1 MNRTNKQ
8 SEGTN
13 LMSKNTRKPSKVTEN
28 LNTDII
34 DELKDRGIETTKEV
48 VKSDKE
54 VKLSKKSV
62 DNVLSNLDGF
72 SSEDVKQIQDVFKKL
87 SDKGKVTKGQGG
99 GTSYDTP
106 EITTFRNDFGKSVE
120 SVSDGFDITK
130 TGKKLHY
137 VMDKNGVKRYP
148 TLYLRSKEQLNKT
161 KK

>member
-1 MNRTNKQ
+1 MD
-8 SEGTN
+8 
-13 LMSKNTRKPSKVTEN
+13 KNTRKPSKVT
-28 LNTDII
+28 NTINTEII
-34 DELKDRGIETTKEV
+34 DELKGRGIETTKEV

-87 SDKGKVTKGQGG
+87 SDSGKVTNGQGG

-106 EITTFRNDFGKSVE
+106 EITKFRKEFGESVE
-120 SVSDGFDITK
+120 SISDGHDVTK
-130 TGKKLHY
+130 TGKKLYY
-137 VMDKNGVKRYP
+137 VKDSDGKLHYP
-148 TLYLRSKEQLNKT
+148 TLYLRSKAQLNKI

>member
-1 MNRTNKQ
+1 M
-8 SEGTN
+8 G
-13 LMSKNTRKPSKVTEN
+13 RKPHKMSKVTKTI
-28 LNTDII
+28 NTDII

-72 SSEDVKQIQDVFKKL
+72 SSEDVQKIQDVFKKL
-87 SDKGKVTKGQGG
+87 EDGGKVTNGQGG

-106 EITTFRNDFGKSVE
+106 EITKFRKDFGDSVE
-120 SVSDGFDITK
+120 SISDGHDVTK
-130 TGKKLHY
+130 TGKKLYY
-137 VMDKNGVKRYP
+137 VKDSNGKLRYP

>member
-1 MNRTNKQ
+1 MGRNKTLKSPQVQTLTEDTITNIVE
-8 SEGTN
+8 SN
-13 LMSKNTRKPSKVTEN
+13 
-28 LNTDII
+28 
-34 DELKDRGIETTKEV
+34 KDTMKEI

-87 SDKGKVTKGQGG
+87 SDKGKVTNGQGG

-106 EITTFRNDFGKSVE
+106 EITKFRKEFGESVE
-120 SVSDGFDITK
+120 SISDGHDVTK
-130 TGKKLHY
+130 TGKKLYY
-137 VMDKNGVKRYP
+137 VKDSDCKLRYP

>member
-1 MNRTNKQ
+1 MD
-8 SEGTN
+8 
-13 LMSKNTRKPSKVTEN
+13 KNTRKPSKVT
-28 LNTDII
+28 NTINTEII
-34 DELKDRGIETTKEV
+34 DELKGRGIETTKEV

-87 SDKGKVTKGQGG
+87 SDSGKVTNGQGG

-106 EITTFRNDFGKSVE
+106 EITKFRKEFGESVE
-120 SVSDGFDITK
+120 SISDGHDVTK
-130 TGKKLHY
+130 TGKKLY
-137 VMDKNGVKRYP
+137 YIKDSDGKLRYP
-148 TLYLRSKEQLNKT
+148 TLYLRSKEQLNKI

>member
-1 MNRTNKQ
+1 MD
-8 SEGTN
+8 
-13 LMSKNTRKPSKVTEN
+13 KNTRKPSKVT
-28 LNTDII
+28 NTINTEII
-34 DELKDRGIETTKEV
+34 DELKGRGIETTKEV

-87 SDKGKVTKGQGG
+87 SDSGKVTNGQGC

-106 EITTFRNDFGKSVE
+106 EITKFRKEFGESVE
-120 SVSDGFDITK
+120 SISDGHDVTK
-130 TGKKLHY
+130 TGKKLY
-137 VMDKNGVKRYP
+137 YIKDSDGKLRYP
-148 TLYLRSKEQLNKT
+148 TLYLRSKEQLNKI

>member
-13 LMSKNTRKPSKVTEN
+13 LMSKNTLKPSKVTDIDVSVEDTP
-28 LNTDII
+28 TDI
-34 DELKDRGIETTKEV
+34 KDV
-48 VKSDKE
+48 MKSDKE

-87 SDKGKVTKGQGG
+87 SDKGKVTNGQGG

-106 EITTFRNDFGKSVE
+106 EITKFRKDFGDSVE
-120 SVSDGFDITK
+120 SISDGHDITK
-130 TGKKLHY
+130 TGKKLYY
-137 VMDKNGVKRYP
+137 VKDKQGNLRYP
-148 TLYLRSKEQLNKT
+148 TLYLRSKEQLNKI

>member
-1 MNRTNKQ
+1 
-8 SEGTN
+8 
-13 LMSKNTRKPSKVTEN
+13 MSKNTRKPSKVTEN
-28 LNTDII
+28 LNTAII

-87 SDKGKVTKGQGG
+87 SDKGKVTNGQGG

-106 EITTFRNDFGKSVE
+106 EITKFRKDFGDSVE
-120 SVSDGFDITK
+120 SISDGHDITK
-130 TGKKLHY
+130 TGKKLYY
-137 VMDKNGVKRYP
+137 VKDKQGNLRYP